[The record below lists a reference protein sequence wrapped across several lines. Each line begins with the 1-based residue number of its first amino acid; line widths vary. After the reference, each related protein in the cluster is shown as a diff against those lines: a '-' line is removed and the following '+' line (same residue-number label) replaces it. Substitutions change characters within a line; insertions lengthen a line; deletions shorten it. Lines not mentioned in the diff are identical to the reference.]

1 MGRRIVSTGR
11 GGTGKTTFTAL
22 ATRYLKRPIL
32 LIDIDPDQ
40 SLADMLGV
48 DLEKEG
54 VRTVLDVL
62 YDIQR
67 QEGYE
72 ELSGMSV
79 PDKIQY
85 LFTTDFDLVSL
96 GIKWTEGC
104 YCAPNNLLKGII
116 PKLAQNY
123 AFTLID
129 APAGLEHLNRN
140 VTSEVDDLFIIL
152 DPSLKSLKNIDRIQ
166 RLVQEVGIRYQNF
179 YTVANYRFNEELEKR
194 IPSDGA
200 RYLGSL
206 QYDPRVDEFNLEGRS
221 LLELPEDSPTSQSVK
236 AILAKAGYLAA

>member
-1 MGRRIVSTGR
+1 M
-11 GGTGKTTFTAL
+11 
-22 ATRYLKRPIL
+22 
-32 LIDIDPDQ
+32 
-40 SLADMLGV
+40 
-48 DLEKEG
+48 
-54 VRTVLDVL
+54 
-62 YDIQR
+62 
-67 QEGYE
+67 
-72 ELSGMSV
+72 
-79 PDKIQY
+79 
-85 LFTTDFDLVSL
+85 SL

-140 VTSEVDDLFIIL
+140 VTSEVDDLFILL

-179 YTVANYRFNEELEKR
+179 YTVANHRFDAELEKR
-194 IPSDGA
+194 IQSDA
-200 RYLGSL
+200 ATHLGRVE
-206 QYDPRVDEFNLEGRS
+206 YDPRVEEFNLEGRS